1 MDCEFVIFILLII
14 FGYIVYKRKTVEG
27 NINQKR
33 ELELVT
39 FSNSSQ
45 KIINEITSKQK
56 ELNILLK
63 MKKTEEIK
71 EKREELF
78 KGIDTIIGD
87 WIDDN
92 NKKFKDA
99 ENEKQRILMI
109 AILNKL
115 KVENNELNIIYKNK
129 ELTDEKIETSK
140 EKEDQVGEEEE
151 EEEEED
157 VKQEEDDIFIDAEEE
172 EAEEVSEEVAEVSEE
187 VAEVVAEDGTK
198 VTNYEDISIVDYE
211 ENVLDIENV
220 FIFGGIFF
228 LLLCIFGVIMLL
240 TTEEGRRFYRNNIKK
255 YVDMFFTKK
264 EYNYYNV

>member
-151 EEEEED
+151 EEE
-157 VKQEEDDIFIDAEEE
+157 
-172 EAEEVSEEVAEVSEE
+172 
-187 VAEVVAEDGTK
+187 
-198 VTNYEDISIVDYE
+198 
-211 ENVLDIENV
+211 
-220 FIFGGIFF
+220 
-228 LLLCIFGVIMLL
+228 
-240 TTEEGRRFYRNNIKK
+240 
-255 YVDMFFTKK
+255 
-264 EYNYYNV
+264 